1 MLEGVLG
8 GLGLLDLEDL
18 WDAMVLGRLGLWLGD
33 RGGTGTCCPGLGLL
47 GDAAVLCHL
56 DDLVGV

>member
-1 MLEGVLG
+1 MLEGVFG
-8 GLGLLDLEDL
+8 GLGLEDL
-18 WDAMVLGRLGLWLGD
+18 WDATVLGCLGLWLGD

-47 GDAAVLCHL
+47 DATVLCRL